1 MFESRWFTLVGLT
14 AAVIVGTAGETH
26 AQPAVPGRPMGRPT
40 VSPYINL
47 LRNGNSAAF
56 NYFGLVRPEQNALRA
71 FQGLQQGVSNNQD
84 TINTYLGN
92 GQLGATGM
100 PTQFMNYNTFFMN
113 SGTAGQGPGG
123 QGVNTGLAGRSS
135 LSSGTRTNSRTATPR
150 R

>member
-14 AAVIVGTAGETH
+14 ATVVIGTAGETY
-26 AQPAVPGRPMGRPT
+26 AQPAVPSRPMGRPT

-100 PTQFMNYNTFFMN
+100 P
-113 SGTAGQGPGG
+113 
-123 QGVNTGLAGRSS
+123 
-135 LSSGTRTNSRTATPR
+135 
-150 R
+150 